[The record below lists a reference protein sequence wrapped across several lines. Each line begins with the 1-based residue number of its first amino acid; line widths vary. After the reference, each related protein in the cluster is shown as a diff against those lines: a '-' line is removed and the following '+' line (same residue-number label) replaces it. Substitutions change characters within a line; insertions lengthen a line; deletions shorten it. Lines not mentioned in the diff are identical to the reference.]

1 MSKVNHK
8 LVKKR
13 LNEQRSKITDRQFF
27 SSRLLAGHFE
37 DMAAAQTRRYH
48 YNRRV
53 HVSLYW
59 KPRDEHAAS
68 TDNLFIRINTGHPLV
83 TKVRGRENRYQVICG
98 MFAHE
103 LGHVLH
109 TDFLAEQTR
118 MNYFASNIW
127 YPHPPELKT
136 AADARR
142 EKAFW
147 DYVKSGPQN
156 LSMAQMVA
164 HHISNV
170 IEDGYIEN
178 RMLMDFPG
186 TLGYGLEKFR
196 ERHYEMIS
204 TVTQLREEEDD
215 EKQHIFESILQILL
229 SYAKFGEI
237 KYGDEPL
244 SDERIQA
251 VFSLISDVDGALLNS
266 SGKERLG
273 AANMILVRCWD
284 YIEGFCEAC
293 RRRQEAAAAAG
304 GTEDIGEIM
313 SKLLRSVPGSTGIGE
328 GNHSP
333 VAETAGHVV
342 LSATAAARA
351 RTLAAVSESAEKNE
365 PEPEAKDDEA
375 GTESAEN
382 SQDGTESE
390 NGTENAKDDAE
401 NENLLAEPENEEEAS
416 ETGGQSLEE
425 GSALP
430 SGQDMPLAG
439 GSMSGTGKT
448 EVSESEQGRIPYHQ
462 TEAASNP
469 TSGKIEKNDAYE
481 REQCA
486 RAAADIE
493 RVLDKMA
500 EKAAC
505 EQLEN
510 ERLRELNE
518 AARNISYGNIHA
530 GVNIRVNRM
539 LSVDEELKEQY
550 DAIAAPLL
558 AISRQLQKSLA
569 RELKESRRGGKQTGL
584 LMGRRLDSHALHRND
599 GKVFYR
605 NRLPNEIPELA
616 VALLLDES
624 GSMSSS
630 DRCTYARAAA
640 VIIYDFC
647 QSLGIP
653 IMVYGHSTGYPDTV
667 EMYSYAEFDSF
678 DQDDRYRLM
687 DIGSRRNN
695 RDGAALRFVAEQ
707 LSGRSEEEK
716 LLLLVSDGQPADH
729 GYDGSAA
736 EEDLRGIKQEYQR
749 KKILFVAAAIGEDK
763 QNIERIYGD
772 SFMDITDLSQMP
784 IKLTAV
790 VKRHI
795 RV

>member
-204 TVTQLREEEDD
+204 TVTQLIEEEEDG
-215 EKQHIFESILQILL
+215 KQHIFESILQILL

-351 RTLAAVSESAEKNE
+351 RTRTLAAVSESAEKTNLSRKLKMMR
-365 PEPEAKDDEA
+365 PEQKARKIPRM
-375 GTESAEN
+375 
-382 SQDGTESE
+382 
-390 NGTENAKDDAE
+390 
-401 NENLLAEPENEEEAS
+401 
-416 ETGGQSLEE
+416 GQKVKT
-425 GSALP
+425 ARK
-430 SGQDMPLAG
+430 MPRMTRKMRIFWRNRKMRRKRRKPADRVWRRGRPCHL
-439 GSMSGTGKT
+439 
-448 EVSESEQGRIPYHQ
+448 GRICLWRAVPCPEQ
-462 TEAASNP
+462 EKQRFPNRSRAGSLTIRRRRPLTQQA
-469 TSGKIEKNDAYE
+469 GK
-481 REQCA
+481 
-486 RAAADIE
+486 
-493 RVLDKMA
+493 
-500 EKAAC
+500 
-505 EQLEN
+505 
-510 ERLRELNE
+510 
-518 AARNISYGNIHA
+518 
-530 GVNIRVNRM
+530 
-539 LSVDEELKEQY
+539 
-550 DAIAAPLL
+550 
-558 AISRQLQKSLA
+558 
-569 RELKESRRGGKQTGL
+569 
-584 LMGRRLDSHALHRND
+584 
-599 GKVFYR
+599 
-605 NRLPNEIPELA
+605 
-616 VALLLDES
+616 
-624 GSMSSS
+624 
-630 DRCTYARAAA
+630 
-640 VIIYDFC
+640 
-647 QSLGIP
+647 
-653 IMVYGHSTGYPDTV
+653 
-667 EMYSYAEFDSF
+667 
-678 DQDDRYRLM
+678 
-687 DIGSRRNN
+687 
-695 RDGAALRFVAEQ
+695 
-707 LSGRSEEEK
+707 
-716 LLLLVSDGQPADH
+716 
-729 GYDGSAA
+729 
-736 EEDLRGIKQEYQR
+736 
-749 KKILFVAAAIGEDK
+749 
-763 QNIERIYGD
+763 
-772 SFMDITDLSQMP
+772 
-784 IKLTAV
+784 
-790 VKRHI
+790 
-795 RV
+795 